1 MPGPRAAERSGAR
14 ALGLALALVL
24 VLALVLAACAGVPQH
39 AARLAPSS
47 YGCMQ
52 AVVARLPPRLPDKR
66 AHCRAAGMIA
76 RYCSV
81 PEAYIAGAGKEV
93 RDAFTGG
100 DAEWADWRADR
111 VGIRCAQRSADDA
124 ELFACCAGRGY

>member
-1 MPGPRAAERSGAR
+1 MPRRGAEAERHR
-14 ALGLALALVL
+14 RWPLWPALLLACLPG
-24 VLALVLAACAGVPQH
+24 CAGAPGR

-52 AVVARLPPRLPDKR
+52 AVVDRLPTPMPDKR
-66 AHCRAAGMIA
+66 AHCRAAGLIA

-81 PEAYIAGAGKEV
+81 PEAYLAGAGKEL
-93 RDAFTGG
+93 RDAVTGG

-111 VGIRCAQRSADDA
+111 VGIDCARRSSDDA
-124 ELFACCAGRGY
+124 GLYQCCAERGY